1 MSNIYGFNY
10 IEHMGVKGMHW
21 GIRKK
26 PESSG
31 SDRKRMKA
39 LKKATLKSYRTDK
52 GPKRGKFLNAA
63 NSAARSHFRSERT
76 RSFKTYRDQN
86 SKKTLKE
93 ARLTEA
99 QVKNGRYRVAR
110 SRSIKRNVAST
121 VLSTAAGAAM
131 IASGG
136 LAVAPIAAAT
146 AVVGT
151 TGLHFATGAHYYG
164 RQRKAYGG
172 TRAKYQNQKKVRKNA
187 A

>member
-21 GIRKK
+21 GVRKK

-110 SRSIKRNVAST
+110 ARSIKRNVAAIA
-121 VLSTAAGAAM
+121 VSTAAGAALV
-131 IASGG
+131 ASGG
-136 LAVAPIAAAT
+136 ALALPYAAVAVGGGT
-146 AVVGT
+146 A
-151 TGLHFATGAHYYG
+151 GLHFATGAHYYG

-172 TRAKYQNQKKVRKNA
+172 TRAKYQNQNGVKKSA
-187 A
+187 S